1 MLLMQLSEHIKVLL
15 VEDHNLVR
23 EAFSLMLTDMGIT
36 NVITANNGKD
46 AVDLTKQEK
55 PDLILMDLMMPILDG
70 MEASRAIRE
79 FDKDVKILAVTIHS
93 DEQIL
98 KKAITCGMD
107 GLLLKNS
114 ESTELKKAITSVL
127 DDRKFIDS
135 STAEILFGIIKDE
148 INKEI
153 LSPKEKAVV
162 SLAADGLSNKE
173 IATDMKITIYTV
185 KDHWKSVF
193 AKLGANDR
201 AHAVSIALR
210 NKILD

>member
-1 MLLMQLSEHIKVLL
+1 MMQLSEHLKVLL

-23 EAFSLMLTDMGIT
+23 EAFSLMLKDMGLVDI
-36 NVITANNGKD
+36 ITADNGQD
-46 AVDLTKQEK
+46 AVDLAKKEK
-55 PDLILMDLMMPILDG
+55 PDLILMDLMLPVLDG
-70 MEASRAIRE
+70 MEASKAIRK
-79 FDKDVKILAVTIHS
+79 FDTDVKILAVTIHS

-114 ESTELKKAITSVL
+114 ESIELKKAINAVL
-127 DDRKFIDS
+127 DNRKFIDS
-135 STAEILFGIIKDE
+135 NSAEILFGLIKNE
-148 INKEI
+148 IDKEI
-153 LSPKEKAVV
+153 LSPKEKIVV
-162 SLAADGLSNKE
+162 SYAADGLSNKE
-173 IATDMKITIYTV
+173 IAAKMNLTVYTV

-193 AKLGANDR
+193 SKLSANDR